1 MVSKSL
7 GTLIR
12 LSCQGEGSGCSF
24 SSLASLLLANKSSI
38 EVSLASGTTYLPF
51 SLCPLNCQY
60 RGKVGMFAERRLV
73 CSHRLANGTSLLT
86 QNSLSERTENGMRG
100 AGALTILYS
109 GTYARKKSH
118 CCFRSNE
125 EKPTAPWAA
134 LGRGQIPEKE
144 IQGKAASSHMIFS
157 LLRLGSCQGYGENQ
171 TSI

>member
-1 MVSKSL
+1 
-7 GTLIR
+7 
-12 LSCQGEGSGCSF
+12 
-24 SSLASLLLANKSSI
+24 
-38 EVSLASGTTYLPF
+38 
-51 SLCPLNCQY
+51 
-60 RGKVGMFAERRLV
+60 MFAERRLV
-73 CSHRLANGTSLLT
+73 CSHRLANGTALLT